1 MAQLVPLMQLFDS
14 GFNDF
19 EKIFWPVDSGNV
31 EFIFQT
37 ILCAVMEHVAPAI
50 FGYAKMTVTYEVAMK
65 TGNISIYY
73 TYAWWSYCLWRWV
86 KKWGTTWIF
95 RFGVILL
102 NSQQS
107 EVKGFPKRSAG
118 ITLRV
123 YMTKKKSIW
132 NIILAIRNRKENGII
147 KLNQEENQK
156 KEWKSL
162 SWIYVVFSLHVWGF
176 SADVGQSKKFQ
187 HMQMVIYTY
196 FLEPWFI
203 QIKSIYFQT

>member
-1 MAQLVPLMQLFDS
+1 
-14 GFNDF
+14 
-19 EKIFWPVDSGNV
+19 
-31 EFIFQT
+31 
-37 ILCAVMEHVAPAI
+37 
-50 FGYAKMTVTYEVAMK
+50 MTVTYEVAMK

-132 NIILAIRNRKENGII
+132 NIILAIRNRQENGII
-147 KLNQEENQK
+147 KPRGKSKKGVKISFLNICCILITCFRFFSWCWTV
-156 KEWKSL
+156 KEISTYANGN
-162 SWIYVVFSLHVWGF
+162 IYVLSRTLVYSDKINIFSNLAYLVSTWVVVFFHF
-176 SADVGQSKKFQ
+176 
-187 HMQMVIYTY
+187 
-196 FLEPWFI
+196 
-203 QIKSIYFQT
+203 